1 MPRPTPDPAEAID
14 ATLVGLVQDT
24 WAEVLGRNAV
34 GPEEDFFEIGGSSLS
49 VAKAVARL
57 SERLGMDLAPRS
69 LFEAPTP
76 LELAELIAECRNAAE
91 GVENGITPFLPDWVV
106 PLQREGAGRPVFVF
120 PAGPEETAAL
130 TIEAQVASAV
140 GRSHPFWGF
149 RRHDPALEHAGP
161 NRVAALATA
170 YVQQMRSMQGDG
182 PFLLLANC
190 AGGFYAWETARQL
203 LAGGDRVAGLLF
215 FEVPLLADFDRL
227 PASENSVRN
236 ARGQEW
242 FRAYRPQPLPV
253 ALTMLLTADWSR
265 RGWWQAWRRVA
276 ETVETVII
284 PDHTTGIDDFLAQRQ
299 TLIAGFVRTWLRQ
312 AEERAGVA
320 RT

>member
-1 MPRPTPDPAEAID
+1 MPPPTPDPARAID
-14 ATLVGLVQDT
+14 AAVVRLVQAT

-34 GPEEDFFEIGGSSLS
+34 GPDEDFFEIGGSSLS
-49 VAKAVARL
+49 VAKAVALL
-57 SERLGMDLAPRS
+57 SERLRMDLAPRS

-76 LELAELIAECRNAAE
+76 LELAELIAERGNALAD
-91 GVENGITPFLPDWVV
+91 GENGITPFLPDWVV

-161 NRVAALATA
+161 DRVAALSTA
-170 YVQQMRSMQGDG
+170 YAKQMRTMQGPG

-203 LAGGDRVAGLLF
+203 LASGEQVAGLLF
-215 FEVPLLADFDRL
+215 FEVPLLADFDR
-227 PASENSVRN
+227 PPTGEDTAHT
-236 ARGQEW
+236 ARGREW

-253 ALTMLLTADWSR
+253 ALTVLLTADWSR

-276 ETVETVII
+276 QTVETVII

-299 TLIAGFVRTWLRQ
+299 TLVAGCVRTWLHQ
-312 AEERAGVA
+312 AEARARSA
-320 RT
+320 

>member
-1 MPRPTPDPAEAID
+1 MPRPTPDPARAID
-14 ATLVGLVQDT
+14 AALVRLVQDT
-24 WAEVLGRNAV
+24 WAEVLGRNAI
-34 GPEEDFFEIGGSSLS
+34 GPDEDFFEIGGSSLS
-49 VAKAVARL
+49 VAKATARL

-76 LELAELIAECRNAAE
+76 LELAEFIAECRNAPVD
-91 GVENGITPFLPDWVV
+91 GGNGITPFLPDWVV

-149 RRHDPALEHAGP
+149 LRHDPSLEHAGP
-161 NRVAALATA
+161 DRAATLAAA
-170 YVQQMRSMQGDG
+170 YVQQMQAMQGAG

-203 LAGGDRVAGLLF
+203 LASGERVAGLLF
-215 FEVPLLADFDRL
+215 FEVPLLDDFDRSPPGQD
-227 PASENSVRN
+227 PAQGAH
-236 ARGQEW
+236 AREW

-253 ALTMLLTADWSR
+253 ALTVLLTADWSR

-299 TLIAGFVRTWLRQ
+299 TLIAGCVRTWLGQ
-312 AEERAGVA
+312 VEARARIV
-320 RT
+320 